1 MSDTSVKLEGEG
13 KAGNLLLLL
22 IEKLAEYIFVQ
33 CLFYSVHWLLKTSD
47 EISLANRWRVDS
59 RRCLA

>member
-47 EISLANRWRVDS
+47 EISLANR
-59 RRCLA
+59 

>member
-1 MSDTSVKLEGEG
+1 MSDISVKLEGKG

-33 CLFYSVHWLLKTSD
+33 CLF
-47 EISLANRWRVDS
+47 
-59 RRCLA
+59 